1 MVKMDVTDCCSDH
14 FSWDDSVAFY
24 RKALQVEKEE
34 GFDGRVCHETH
45 RNRSLFTHY
54 ATDYILQKVPE
65 CVSCPGQLEFSLTVI
80 G

>member
-1 MVKMDVTDCCSDH
+1 MTDRCSDH

-24 RKALQVEKEE
+24 KKALQVEKEE

-45 RNRSLFTHY
+45 RNRSLFNPY
-54 ATDYILQKVPE
+54 AADYILQKVPE
-65 CVSCPGQLEFSLTVI
+65 CVSCSGQLECSLTAI